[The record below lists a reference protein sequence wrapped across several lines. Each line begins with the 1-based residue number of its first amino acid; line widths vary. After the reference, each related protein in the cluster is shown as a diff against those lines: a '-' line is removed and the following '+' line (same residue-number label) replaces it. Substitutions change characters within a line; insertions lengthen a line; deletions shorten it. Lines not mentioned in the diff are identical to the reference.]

1 LAERPV
7 GANVLKVDVVGKQWW
22 WQFQFPK
29 QHLVPES
36 TRLKFDPNKVD
47 GMVTTATELH
57 IPVNTQVDVE
67 LHAYDVIHSFWIP
80 ELNGKKDVMP
90 ARSNHLTLEASKTGT
105 YLGAC
110 AEYCGLSHANMRMRV
125 IVETMPDWIKWRDRI
140 SGGPAQPY
148 TGVIAELTGKTYG
161 CTNCHV
167 FDDPKQQPYGPNLTH
182 FADRSTFAGGTYER
196 TKQNLLRWVQNAP
209 GMISME
215 STKCRIPNAVPCT
228 GMPSFTKNTPPGAK
242 KMTPADAEIIVNY
255 LMGEK

>member
-1 LAERPV
+1 
-7 GANVLKVDVVGKQWW
+7 
-22 WQFQFPK
+22 
-29 QHLVPES
+29 
-36 TRLKFDPNKVD
+36 
-47 GMVTTATELH
+47 
-57 IPVNTQVDVE
+57 
-67 LHAYDVIHSFWIP
+67 
-80 ELNGKKDVMP
+80 
-90 ARSNHLTLEASKTGT
+90 
-105 YLGAC
+105 
-110 AEYCGLSHANMRMRV
+110 MRMRV